1 MINWFDS
8 LQSRLIIG
16 FILVLVLSLGGL
28 TLFANY
34 LAQREG
40 ERFANEV
47 DRALDRARE
56 IRIYQEAQ
64 RISSEHSEPNSG
76 QTGNP
81 EADNRPDLSWYLLV
95 KDPDRNVVGQSQE
108 YELPVSGKDN
118 LAWIVPLYVEG
129 QPVSRLMVRPM
140 NPDETTLDPPSPR
153 LVSAFRSS
161 LLWTGLGAAALGIG
175 VIILLTRRIL
185 VPVRQLT
192 AAARE
197 VGRGQLSQ
205 DIRAKGNDEIGKLAQ
220 TFNRMTREL
229 EEAEGERQRML
240 ADVAHE
246 LRTPLTNAQGYIE
259 AIRDGLKQP
268 SPQTI
273 DAIYRQILQLH
284 RLVDDLRLLTIAES
298 GHLELQ
304 LESQPIA
311 DLLSSVVDAF
321 APRAQAKGI
330 SLSRN
335 YLDGLPD
342 ITLDRSRIAQV
353 LGNLL
358 ENAILHTPGGGSIAV
373 KAQHLG
379 DRVVVS
385 VEDTGEGIP
394 PEALPRVFDRLY
406 RHDRSRNR
414 ASGGSGL
421 GLSIARQLVEAH
433 GGAVGVESEV
443 GVGTRFYFS
452 LPVRIRPQTRTR
464 AYAKPSA

>member
-108 YELPVSGKDN
+108 YELPVSGKAN

-129 QPVSRLMVRPM
+129 QPVGRLMVRPM
-140 NPDETTLDPPSPR
+140 NAGETTLDPPSPR

-175 VIILLTRRIL
+175 VIILVTRRIL

-192 AAARE
+192 TAARE

-205 DIRAKGNDEIGKLAQ
+205 DIPAKGNDEIGKLAQ

-298 GHLELQ
+298 GHLELR

-335 YLDGLPD
+335 YSDGLPAM
-342 ITLDRSRIAQV
+342 TLDRSRIAQV

-358 ENAILHTPGGGSIAV
+358 ENAILHTPSGGSIAV
-373 KAQHLG
+373 IAQHLG

>member
-108 YELPVSGKDN
+108 YELPVSGKAN

-335 YLDGLPD
+335 YSDGLPAM
-342 ITLDRSRIAQV
+342 TLDRSRIAQV

-358 ENAILHTPGGGSIAV
+358 ENAILHTPSGGSIAV

-452 LPVRIRPQTRTR
+452 LPVQIRPQTRTR

>member
-1 MINWFDS
+1 MTNWFDS

-40 ERFANEV
+40 ERFESEV
-47 DRALDRARE
+47 NRART
-56 IRIYQEAQ
+56 IRIIQEAQ
-64 RISSEHSEPNSG
+64 RLSSEQSEPNNG
-76 QTGNP
+76 QNGNS
-81 EADNRPDLSWYLLV
+81 EAGNSPALDWYLLI
-95 KDPDRNVVGQSQE
+95 KDADDHVVGASQE
-108 YELPVSGKDN
+108 YELPVLGEGN

-129 QPVSRLMVRPM
+129 EQVGRLMVRPM
-140 NPDETTLDPPSPR
+140 NPNETTLDAPLPR

-192 AAARE
+192 AAAQE
-197 VGRGQLSQ
+197 VGKGQLSQ
-205 DIRAKGNDEIGKLAQ
+205 DIPARGNDEIGKLTQ

-229 EEAEGERQRML
+229 EEAETERQRML

-268 SPQTI
+268 GPETI

-298 GHLELQ
+298 GHLELR

-321 APRAQAKGI
+321 APRAQAKSI

-335 YLDGLPD
+335 YSDDLPA
-342 ITLDRSRIAQV
+342 ITLDRSRISQV

-358 ENAILHTPGGGSIAV
+358 ENAILHTPSGGSIAV

-421 GLSIARQLVEAH
+421 GLSIAKQLVEAH

-452 LPVRIRPQTRTR
+452 LPVQFKSQARTR
-464 AYAKPSA
+464 AYAEHPA

>member
-16 FILVLVLSLGGL
+16 YILVLVLSLGGL

-40 ERFANEV
+40 ERFQSEV
-47 DRALDRARE
+47 KRARDIQF
-56 IRIYQEAQ
+56 IREAQ
-64 RISSEHSEPNSG
+64 RISSEQSG
-76 QTGNP
+76 PGDGQSGNPQTGNGRGL
-81 EADNRPDLSWYLLV
+81 EWYLLI
-95 KDPDRNVVGQSQE
+95 KDSDNRVVGASQP
-108 YELPVSGKDN
+108 YELPVFGEGN
-118 LAWIVPLYVEG
+118 QAWMIPLWVERELVG
-129 QPVSRLMVRPM
+129 RLMVRPM
-140 NPDETTLDPPSPR
+140 NPNETTFDAPSPR

-161 LLWTGLGAAALGIG
+161 LLWTGLVAAALGIG

-192 AAARE
+192 TAARE

-205 DIRAKGNDEIGKLAQ
+205 DIPTKGNDEIGKLAQ

-229 EEAEGERQRML
+229 EEAETERQRML

-284 RLVDDLRLLTIAES
+284 RLIDDLRLLTIAES

-304 LESQPIA
+304 LESQPVA

-330 SLSRN
+330 TLSRD
-335 YLDGLPD
+335 YSDGLPA
-342 ITLDRSRIAQV
+342 ITLDRSRISQV

-358 ENAILHTPGGGSIAV
+358 ENAIIHTPSGGSIAV
-373 KAQHLG
+373 KALHLG
-379 DRVVVS
+379 DRVVIS

-394 PEALPRVFDRLY
+394 SEALPRVFDRLY

-421 GLSIARQLVEAH
+421 GLSIAKQLIQAH

-452 LPVRIRPQTRTR
+452 LPVQFKPQTRTH
-464 AYAKPSA
+464 AYAKHSV